1 MVILALELEI
11 LEIQRQHNQLEN
23 RQVWSMRS
31 NALNT
36 QSPGLKT
43 SLSRKQTATVSGQLR
58 CHCLSLLESSFD
70 LGIANQDARQAV
82 PAARLEML
90 AAHFRHHS
98 VR

>member
-1 MVILALELEI
+1 MKILVFKLVI
-11 LEIQRQHNQLEN
+11 LEIQGQHNQLQN

-31 NALNT
+31 NAFNT

-43 SLSRKQTATVSGQLR
+43 SLLRKQTATDSGQMR

-70 LGIANQDARQAV
+70 LGVANQDARQAV

>member
-1 MVILALELEI
+1 MKILVFKLVI
-11 LEIQRQHNQLEN
+11 LEIQGQHNQLQN

-31 NALNT
+31 NAFNT

-43 SLSRKQTATVSGQLR
+43 SLSRKETATDSGQLR

-70 LGIANQDARQAV
+70 LGVANQDARKAV
-82 PAARLEML
+82 PDARLEML